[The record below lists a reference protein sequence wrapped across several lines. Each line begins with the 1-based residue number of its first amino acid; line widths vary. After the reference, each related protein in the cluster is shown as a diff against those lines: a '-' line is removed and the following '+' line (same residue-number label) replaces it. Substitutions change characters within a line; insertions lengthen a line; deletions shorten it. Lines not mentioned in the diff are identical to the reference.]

1 MSDSKEL
8 KKTPLYEEHVRL
20 GGKIV
25 DFAGWLMPIQYPDG
39 ILKEHEHVRK
49 TCGLFD
55 VSHMGEIW
63 ISGPQTLEFCE
74 YLIPTN
80 VTKMKFGE
88 VCYSC
93 FCNNEGGIVDDLLL
107 YKKEEK
113 RVLLVI
119 NASNIDKDVAWV
131 KARAEGFD
139 VAVENASAEFAQI
152 AIQGPDAE
160 KLVQPYASV
169 VLCEIDFYHF
179 VVGRVNGIE
188 GIISRTGY
196 TGEDGFEFYVN
207 PDAAL
212 PLWRKLIEL
221 GAKPAAL
228 GARDLLRFE
237 ACYMLYGNEIDA
249 TTSPVEAGLKWII
262 DFDKNFFGK
271 EAVLRKMELSS
282 GRKLKGFEA
291 VEKGGIPRHGSKIWI
306 GDKEAGVVTT
316 GNKSPS
322 IDKIVFLG
330 YVPSTVKNGDIVD
343 VEIRPGKTIKAKAIK
358 TPFYRGSVK
367 TKKKS

>member
-1 MSDSKEL
+1 MSDATEL

-25 DFAGWLMPIQYPDG
+25 DFAGWLLPIQYPEG
-39 ILKEHEHVRK
+39 ILKEHENVR
-49 TCGLFD
+49 TSCGLFD
-55 VSHMGEIW
+55 VSHMGEVW
-63 ISGPQTLEFCE
+63 VSGPETLKFCE

-80 VTKMKFGE
+80 VSRMKFGE
-88 VCYSC
+88 ICYSC
-93 FCNNEGGIVDDLLL
+93 FCNEAGGIVDDLLL

-113 RVLLVI
+113 RVLLVV
-119 NASNIDKDVAWV
+119 NASNVDKDVAWI
-131 KARAEGFD
+131 KARAKGFD
-139 VAVENASAEFAQI
+139 VSIENASSEFAQI

-160 KLVQPYASV
+160 KIVQPFASV
-169 VLCEIDFYHF
+169 VLSEIDFYHF

-196 TGEDGFEFYVN
+196 TGEDGFEFYIR

-212 PLWRKLIEL
+212 PLWRKLVSL
-221 GAKPAAL
+221 GAKPAGL

-237 ACYMLYGNEIDA
+237 ACYMLYGNEIDEV
-249 TTSPVEAGLKWII
+249 TSPVQAGMKWII
-262 DFDKNFFGK
+262 DFDKDFYGK
-271 EAVLRKMELSS
+271 EGVVKKMEQSPSKRL
-282 GRKLKGFEA
+282 RGFEV
-291 VEKGGIPRHGSKIWI
+291 VEKGGIPRHGAKIRI
-306 GDKEAGVVTT
+306 GEQEAGVVTT

-330 YVPSTVKNGDIVD
+330 YVPETVKIGDTVD
-343 VEIRPGKTIKAKAIK
+343 VEIRPGKTVKAKAVK

-367 TKKKS
+367 SKKKA